1 MKKFIFAVFA
11 LGFGAQPVLAA
22 GAEQYVLAVEQ
33 ISSNYKKDTR
43 DFFKTLNPMQQ
54 GFSSEQQ
61 VKFCGIVGKYAD
73 NLYQAADE
81 NRAYLDRQYAGITK
95 QDVIKQVMSSK
106 EMQMLKKYNVQ
117 CDLR

>member
-1 MKKFIFAVFA
+1 MKRFIFAVFA
-11 LGFGAQPVLAA
+11 LGFGAQLASA
-22 GAEQYVLAVEQ
+22 ASAEQYVLAVQQ
-33 ISSNYKKDTR
+33 INESYKKDTR
-43 DFFKTLNPMQQ
+43 DFFNTLNPMQQ
-54 GFSSEQQ
+54 GFSSVQQ
-61 VKFCGIVGKYAD
+61 AKFCGIVSQYAD
-73 NLYQAADE
+73 NLYQAANE

>member
-1 MKKFIFAVFA
+1 MKRFIFAVFA
-11 LGFGAQPVLAA
+11 LGLGVQLASA
-22 GAEQYVLAVEQ
+22 ASAEQYVLAVQQ
-33 ISSNYKKDTR
+33 INESYKKDTR
-43 DFFKTLNPMQQ
+43 DFFNTLNPMQQ
-54 GFSSEQQ
+54 GFSGAQQ
-61 VKFCGIVGKYAD
+61 AKFCRIVSQYAD
-73 NLYQAADE
+73 NLYQAAHE